1 MRLGISIFP
10 GWKEIKSEQMELI
23 KKANEYGYSQIF
35 MGIGPGTH
43 WRTPVTE
50 AFKEAKEY
58 LELANKLG
66 YYVFFDVNPEIFRE
80 LSVSPQTVDKF
91 KDYGFSAIRVDY
103 GFSVEQIIEMS
114 KKIKIELNP
123 FEFPLNELDSFLQK
137 VDMEKVAVSH
147 NYYPVYYT
155 AISLSD
161 AVEKS
166 KRFKEKG
173 LSVGAFVDNS
183 KFRLRTTVETLRF
196 KTPGYAGRL
205 LFLAGV
211 ADRILIGDPVPY
223 EDDLLSLK
231 NSFIGDSVLFN
242 VITEREVK
250 QQEQLIH
257 LVCEVKDFML
267 QCRSNGNV
275 ECEREEVNSLE
286 KGNVILN
293 CKDNRSIIIGLKD
306 TYGIVDKSYRLGEIV
321 EKELLDFK
329 PTRISLKI
337 VKL

>member
-1 MRLGISIFP
+1 MKLGISIFP
-10 GWKEIKSEQMELI
+10 GWREIKSEQMELI

-80 LSVSPQTVDKF
+80 LAVSPQTVDRF

-103 GFSVEQIIEMS
+103 GFTVEQIIEMS

-123 FEFPLNELDSFLQK
+123 FEFPLSELDSFLQR
-137 VDMEKVAVSH
+137 VDIERVAVSH
-147 NYYPVYYT
+147 NYYPIYYT

-161 AVEKS
+161 AIEKS
-166 KRFKEKG
+166 RRFKEKG

-196 KTPGYAGRL
+196 KTPGYAGRV

-211 ADRILIGDPVPY
+211 ADRILIGDPIPY
-223 EDDLLSLK
+223 EDDLASLK
-231 NSFIGDSVLFN
+231 NSFIDDSVLFN
-242 VITEREVK
+242 VVTERGDHG
-250 QQEQLIH
+250 QLLH
-257 LVCEVKDFML
+257 LICEVKDFML
-267 QCRSNGNV
+267 QCRSNEYV
-275 ECEREEVNSLE
+275 ECKREEVNSLE

-306 TYGIVDKSYRLGEIV
+306 TYGIVDKSYKLGEIV

-329 PTRISLKI
+329 PTKISLKI